1 MFLTVDDDPARPSIS
16 RSARPGGAWPGA
28 AAQGS
33 ARAPRS
39 LDGACGTAFQVAI
52 RHLECSSAR
61 IATLNAV
68 PPGVVTLNAM
78 RGREGDSWHLA
89 RFGQGP
95 PGAWLTFGESSPLN
109 GCVRGVI
116 VGMQASMIA
125 FARMRSPRTWA
136 SRHLER
142 KQSCQS
148 WANAFGRMQSCLPVG
163 HFSRSARQ
171 CLADFILYNI
181 IYNIYIISTKRCLA
195 DFGRMSTTCVQPYN
209 DC

>member
-1 MFLTVDDDPARPSIS
+1 MFLTVDDGPARPSIS

-28 AAQGS
+28 AAQE
-33 ARAPRS
+33 APEHRAPLTEHAELHSRWR
-39 LDGACGTAFQVAI
+39 FV
-52 RHLECSSAR
+52 
-61 IATLNAV
+61 TLNAV

-78 RGREGDSWHLA
+78 RGREGDSWHASLA

-109 GCVRGVI
+109 GCVRGII
-116 VGMQASMIA
+116 VGLQASMIA

-142 KQSCQS
+142 KHSCQS

-181 IYNIYIISTKRCLA
+181 I
-195 DFGRMSTTCVQPYN
+195 
-209 DC
+209 